1 MTNAILAFA
10 TFLTGFGIAYLS
22 VPYLIRFAK
31 TYRLLDQPGDPR
43 RVHTVP
49 VPRIGGVAMFLGFVV
64 AIALTIALP
73 VDRFSEEVGRITLL
87 IVGAVLV
94 VIVMFYDDVIG
105 IGVIPKL
112 ALQIAVAMLVIAP
125 RFRDEQA
132 GIIIEQFN
140 LPFVGSVSLPIVIA
154 VVFTLFWI
162 VGMMNALN
170 WSDGLDG
177 LAATIALSA
186 SIVLFLHTFFWPRGN
201 PQFTISLLAIAL
213 VGTILGFMPANWH
226 PARIIMGDTGAMFL
240 GFALA
245 TTSIIGGAKI
255 ATALLALS
263 VPIVDM
269 AWVIISR
276 LVQGR
281 SPLQADRGHLHHRLL
296 DAGWTQPRVVI
307 TYGAVTLSTGVLSL
321 FLPNREL
328 KLVALI
334 VIGVAVL
341 TSIALLARRDEI
353 GAAASR
359 DALSSG

>member
-1 MTNAILAFA
+1 MTNAIIAIA
-10 TFLTGFGIAYLS
+10 TFLAGFAVAYRS
-22 VPYLIRFAK
+22 VPHLQRFAE
-31 TYRLLDQPGDPR
+31 TYRLLDEPGDAR

-64 AIALTIALP
+64 AIAVTIALP

-94 VIVMFYDDVIG
+94 VIVMFYDDVVG
-105 IGVIPKL
+105 IGAIPKL
-112 ALQIAVAMLVIAP
+112 GLQIAVAMLVIAP

-140 LPFVGSVSLPIVIA
+140 LPFIGSVSLPIVIA
-154 VVFTLFWI
+154 VGFTLFWI

-177 LAATIALSA
+177 LAATVALSA

-213 VGTILGFMPANWH
+213 VGAILGFMPANWH

-276 LVQGR
+276 LMQGR
-281 SPLQADRGHLHHRLL
+281 SPFQADRGHLHHRLL
-296 DAGWTQPRVVI
+296 DAGWSQPRIVI

-321 FLPNREL
+321 LLPNREL
-328 KLVALI
+328 KLLALI
-334 VIGVAVL
+334 GIGLAVL
-341 TSIALLARRDEI
+341 ISIAVLARREAVSP
-353 GAAASR
+353 AATG
-359 DALSSG
+359 DALRS